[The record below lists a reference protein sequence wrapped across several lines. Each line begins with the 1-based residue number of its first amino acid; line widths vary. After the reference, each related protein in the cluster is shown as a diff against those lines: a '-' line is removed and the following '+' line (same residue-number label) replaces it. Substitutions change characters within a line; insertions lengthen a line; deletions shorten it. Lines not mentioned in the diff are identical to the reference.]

1 MPKTSVTP
9 RPMEVRPFQKVLCA
23 NRGEIAIRVF
33 RACAELGIRT
43 VAVFS
48 EEDATHQHRY
58 KADEA
63 YLVGKG
69 KAPVAAYLAADE
81 ILAIAK
87 KASVDAI
94 HPGYG
99 FLSENHEF
107 AAAVRASGIAF
118 VGPSADVIQLL
129 GDKVEARK
137 EAERLSIPTVP
148 GIELSG
154 DEPTALAAA
163 EKFFAEHG
171 TTIAKAAHGG
181 GGRGMRVVESRD
193 ELASCLRQARSESLA
208 AFGSPVVFLEKFLPR
223 VRHIEVQV
231 LGDLAGRVVHLNE
244 RDCSVQR
251 RHQKVVE
258 MAPAPNLRAL
268 VRDALFADALRL
280 AKAAGYHNAGTVEF
294 LVADEQHYF
303 IEINPRLQVE
313 HTVTEQVTGVD
324 LVQAQIRVEEGYGL
338 DSPEIGIGSQAEVR
352 PRGFA
357 IQCRITTEDPQNDF
371 LPDTGTIMAY
381 RSPGGFGLRLDG
393 GDSLAGTDV
402 GGHYDSLLVKCISY
416 GATLE
421 SAAQKQLRALRE
433 FRIRGVKTNL
443 AFLQN
448 VISHPAF
455 LRGETWTR
463 FLDETPELF
472 DIDLGRDRATK
483 LLTYLAD
490 VIVNGHRTIK
500 ADQRLLPATCVTP
513 IVPAVDADP
522 PPPGTAQILEEGGP
536 DKVVEWIKRQH
547 KPLLCDTTMRD
558 AHQSL
563 LATRVRTRD
572 MVTVANA
579 TAHLCHQLF
588 SLETWGGAT
597 FDVAYRF
604 LDEDPWDRLQQL
616 KKAVPN
622 VLHQMLLRGANA
634 VGYTSYPNNV
644 IEGFIDQAAE
654 TGIDVFRVFDSLN
667 DLDSMALSV
676 DRAVK
681 TGKIAEV
688 AACYT
693 GDIDNPARTK
703 YDLEYFAEL
712 ARRIE
717 GMGAH
722 ILCIKDMAG
731 LLRPRAAR
739 ILISRLREVTAL
751 PIHLHTHDT
760 SGNGIATYIAA
771 IESGVHIVDTAI
783 APMAGLTSQP
793 SMNALIAAMR
803 GHDKETGLTNRV
815 MQPLADYWEAVREAY
830 APFECGLK
838 SSTSEIYYHEIPGG
852 QYSNLRP
859 QAASL
864 GLLDRW
870 PEVRHAFAVVNQL
883 VGDIPK
889 VTPSSKMVG
898 DFAIFLIQNDLLVL
912 DGDLENSTRATMERV
927 LGESRRLDFPLSVVQ
942 YFQGYLGNP
951 PGGFPADLRAAVL
964 KGLSVLDGRPSDGMP
979 PFDFDAAT
987 EHVRKQTGTEP
998 SRRDV
1003 LSHALYPRVLDDFF
1017 AFRRRCGNVSLLPT
1031 PVYFY
1036 GIEMGQEVWVEI
1048 EPGKTLVISL
1058 EAQSEPD
1065 EEGNVTVYFKLNGQN
1080 RQVTVL
1086 DRSISQEGDTRRVAD
1101 PAAPGEVGA
1110 PMPARVVTLHL
1121 REGAEVEAGDALIT
1135 LEAMKMETVV
1145 RAPIAGTVLEL
1156 CTDTK
1161 AMVKAQDL
1169 LVVIRPE

>member
-1 MPKTSVTP
+1 MDI
-9 RPMEVRPFQKVLCA
+9 RPFQKVLCA
-23 NRGEIAIRVF
+23 NRSEIAIRVF
-33 RACAELGIRT
+33 RACAEMGIRT

-48 EEDATHQHRY
+48 EEDAVNQHRY

-63 YLVGKG
+63 YLVGQG
-69 KAPVAAYLAADE
+69 KSPVAAYLDGDE
-81 ILAIAK
+81 ILEIAK
-87 KASVDAI
+87 MANVDAI

-107 AAAVRASGIAF
+107 ASKVRAAGIAF
-118 VGPSADVIQLL
+118 IGPKAEVIRFL

-137 EAERLSIPTVP
+137 EAERLGIPTVP
-148 GIELSG
+148 GIALPA
-154 DEPTALAAA
+154 DEAAALVAAA
-163 EKFFAEHG
+163 EFFAANG
-171 TTIAKAAHGG
+171 TTIVKAAHGG
-181 GGRGMRVVESRD
+181 GGRGMRVIEHDR
-193 ELASCLRQARSESLA
+193 ELATSLRQARSESLA

-223 VRHIEVQV
+223 VRHIEVQI
-231 LGDLAGRVVHLNE
+231 LGDLDGNVVHLNE

-251 RHQKVVE
+251 RHQKVIE
-258 MAPAPNLRAL
+258 LAPAPNLANA
-268 VRDALFADALRL
+268 VREALFADALKL
-280 AKAAGYHNAGTVEF
+280 ASTAGYHNAGTVEF
-294 LVADEQHYF
+294 LVADDAHYF

-324 LVQAQIRVEEGYGL
+324 LVQSQIRVEQGYRL
-338 DSPEIGIGSQAEVR
+338 DSSEIGITSQLEVR
-352 PRGFA
+352 PRGYA
-357 IQCRITTEDPQNDF
+357 IQCRVTTEDPQNEF

-393 GDSLAGTDV
+393 GDALAGTIV
-402 GGHYDSLLVKCISY
+402 SGHYDSLLVKCITY

-421 SAAQKQLRALRE
+421 RAAQKMLRALRE

-443 AFLQN
+443 AFMQN
-448 VISHPAF
+448 VIRHESF

-472 DIDLGRDRATK
+472 EIVPGRDRATK

-490 VIVNGHRTIK
+490 VIVNGHPTVK
-500 ADQRLLPATCVTP
+500 PEQRMNPSTFVTP
-513 IVPAVDADP
+513 KVPVVPDGA
-522 PPPGTAQILEEGGP
+522 PPPGSAQILAEGGP
-536 DKVVEWIKRQH
+536 AKVVEWIKRQEH
-547 KPLLCDTTMRD
+547 PLLCDTTMRD

-572 MVTVANA
+572 MITAAHA
-579 TAHLCHQLF
+579 TAHLCHQMF

-604 LDEDPWDRLQQL
+604 LDEDPWQRLEQL
-616 KKAVPN
+616 SQAIPN
-622 VLHQMLLRGANA
+622 VLHQMLLRGANT
-634 VGYTSYPNNV
+634 VGYTSYPQNV
-644 IEGFIDQAAE
+644 VEAFIDEAAAA
-654 TGIDVFRVFDSLN
+654 GIGVFRIFDSLN
-667 DLDSMALSV
+667 DLDSMQVSV
-676 DRAVK
+676 ERVLK

-703 YDLEYFAEL
+703 YGIEYYVDL

-717 GMGAH
+717 DLGAH
-722 ILCIKDMAG
+722 ILCVKDMAG
-731 LLRPRAAR
+731 LLRPQAAR
-739 ILISRLREVTAL
+739 MLIGRLREVTNL

-771 IESGVHIVDTAI
+771 IESGVHIVDTAM

-793 SMNALIAAMR
+793 SMNALIAALR
-803 GHDKETGLTNRV
+803 GHAKETGLTNRA
-815 MQPLADYWEAVREAY
+815 MQPLADYWEAVREYY

-859 QAASL
+859 QVASL

-870 PEVRHAFAVVNQL
+870 VDVRHAFAVVNQL

-898 DFAIFLIQNDLLVL
+898 DFAIFLVQNDLLVMQ
-912 DGDLENSTRATMERV
+912 GDLESSVGATRERV
-927 LGESRRLDFPLSVVQ
+927 LGKSRGLDFPLSVLQ
-942 YFQGYLGNP
+942 YFQGYLGHP

-964 KGLSVLDGRPSDGMP
+964 KGLPVLEGRPSDGMP
-979 PFDFDAAT
+979 TFDFAAAA
-987 EHVRKQTGTEP
+987 EHVERRGGREP
-998 SRRDV
+998 SRRD
-1003 LSHALYPRVLDDFF
+1003 LISAALYPRVFDDFL
-1017 AFRRRCGNVSLLPT
+1017 AVRRRCGNVSLLPT

-1036 GIEMGQEVWVEI
+1036 GIEVGQEVWVEI

-1058 EAQSEPD
+1058 EARGEPD
-1065 EEGNVTVYFKLNGQN
+1065 DEGHVTVYFKLNGQN
-1080 RQVTVL
+1080 RHVMVA
-1086 DRSISQEGDTRRVAD
+1086 DRSAAGEAEARRRAD
-1101 PAAPGEVGA
+1101 PAVPGEVGA
-1110 PMPARVVTLHL
+1110 PMPGSVVTLHCS
-1121 REGAEVEAGDALIT
+1121 EGAEVAAGDPLVT

-1145 RAPIAGTVLEL
+1145 RAPVAGTVREL
-1156 CTDTK
+1156 CTDQK
-1161 AMVKAQDL
+1161 AQVKAQDL
-1169 LVVIRPE
+1169 LIVLDPAP